1 MLLPHKYLNLELSV
15 LSITAVILSVFKAEN
30 FIKYD
35 DLLKKLIDLKGEE
48 VKEVFLPALSFLYLI
63 GKLKYHQSIDS
74 IEYIK

>member
-15 LSITAVILSVFKAEN
+15 ISITAVILSVFKAEN

-48 VKEVFLPALSFLYLI
+48 VKEVFLPSLSFLYLI
-63 GKLKYHQSIDS
+63 GKLKYHKSIDS